1 MGGSRAERRGAVRI
15 GASPAH
21 WAACFALAASGVAL
35 LGLVGLLSPHDQL
48 EGLPTARVMRGD
60 VAITIDEPGV
70 VAGPALRVATQVG
83 VVDRER
89 VRAGARA
96 LIHLPS
102 SPGSALEARVASVA
116 SEPREKVVPST
127 GLPTGIEVYDVEVEP
142 LARDARLRPGLAASV
157 EIMVSEHRGVL
168 YVPVGAVFVDALDRP
183 TVYVRN
189 GRWAEAREVE
199 LLVTSDRVAV
209 LASGVEEGDEILTE
223 LPPGE

>member
-1 MGGSRAERRGAVRI
+1 MGGSRARGRRAAAI
-15 GASPAH
+15 GASPGR

-35 LGLVGLLSPHDQL
+35 LGLVGLLSSHDQL

-70 VAGPALRVATQVG
+70 VAGRGLIVETQINVADRQRVHS
-83 VVDRER
+83 
-89 VRAGARA
+89 GARA

-102 SPGSALEARVASVA
+102 DPGAALEGRVASIA
-116 SEPREKVVPST
+116 PAAREKLARAT
-127 GLPTGIEVYDVEVEP
+127 GAPTGIEVYDVEVAP
-142 LARDARLRPGLAASV
+142 LARDPRLRSGVQASV

-168 YVPVGAVFVDALDRP
+168 YVPVAAVFVDELDRP

-199 LLVTSDRVAV
+199 LLVKSDRVAV
-209 LASGVEEGDEILTE
+209 LSSGVREGDEILIE